1 MEGLGSKLAVIL
13 HEDAKECRG
22 LLQQDLLC
30 LLVIGEG
37 GKAAVHRIEG
47 AVILSG
53 GVGIVIAAAFHSEVC
68 FPTAGQRHLGA
79 AAEGDFDVDGDI
91 AYSIPNEFFTLLSIS
106 VS

>member
-13 HEDAKECRG
+13 HEDAKEGRG

-47 AVILSG
+47 PIILGG
-53 GVGIVIAAAFHSEVC
+53 GVGIVVAAAFHGEGC
-68 FPTAGQRHLGA
+68 FPAAGQRHLGA
-79 AAEGDFDVDGDI
+79 AAEGHFDVDGDI
-91 AYSIPNEFFTLLSIS
+91 AYSIPNEFFTLLSVS